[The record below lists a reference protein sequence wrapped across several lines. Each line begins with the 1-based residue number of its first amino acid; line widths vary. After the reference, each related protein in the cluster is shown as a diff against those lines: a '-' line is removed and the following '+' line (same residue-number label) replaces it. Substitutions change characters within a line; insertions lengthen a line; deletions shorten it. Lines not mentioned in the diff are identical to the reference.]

1 METKRTFSLFILIII
16 FSYSNAQ
23 VKWNLIAGFTSS
35 NITVKD
41 AEGNKTN
48 TKSTPGIYLGI
59 GTTIPLIN
67 NLSLEPSLV
76 YAKRGFKQD
85 IINNGWVDGN
95 DFEAKVSYFEL
106 PVDIVYHPKI
116 GPGNLLLAAGPYIGY
131 GSKGSWKTKGNLIV
145 DDIVYPESNGDVVFQ
160 KENTGLG
167 NNTYLYGKPWDY
179 GLHFKIGYSLFD
191 HYTIS
196 LNLQRGLANLEPK
209 FVNYT
214 RNQSVKNNSIGINLM
229 YSL

>member
-1 METKRTFSLFILIII
+1 METKRTFSLFVLIFI

-35 NITVKD
+35 NIAAKD
-41 AEGNKTN
+41 AQGYKIN
-48 TKSTPGIYLGI
+48 TTAVPGIYLGI
-59 GTTIPLIN
+59 GTTIPLIDN
-67 NLSLEPSLV
+67 FSLEPSLI
-76 YAKRGFKQD
+76 YANRGFKQD
-85 IINNGWVDGN
+85 DIYDFFVVGKN
-95 DFEAKVSYFEL
+95 FEAKVSYYEL

-131 GSKGSWKTKGNLIV
+131 GKGGVWETKGELLIG
-145 DDIVYPESNGDVVFQ
+145 DILYMEKKGVVIFQ
-160 KENTGLG
+160 KEDSRTEYSK
-167 NNTYLYGKPWDY
+167 YLYGKPWDY

-229 YSL
+229 YSF